1 MKQGNALVN
10 FVMIALAVA
19 LAFYMGIY
27 VYNSFSDPFT
37 TTYAYEYVSNDAVE
51 AEGLLV
57 RWEQPFQK
65 QTGIVDVIRG
75 EGEKVGKNQI
85 VALVHR
91 DSKAV
96 ETQAELDQLET
107 EIALLD
113 YALSEGDTTTSS
125 AHLDENILQSMVQ
138 LRSSAAINDYSSLE
152 DQTLALKSQVLKR
165 DFTYD
170 ENLDFSQLQLQR
182 SQLISQYKSLK
193 NQVSVST
200 SRIVASEPGTFSALV
215 DGFEEVLTPETI
227 QTITPSQLDQLRQQR
242 MEDTG
247 APGKLVLSN
256 QWYFVT
262 VLAQEQAQRLK
273 LGQSVLV
280 GFSGDFSQDISMIV
294 ERIGEA
300 ENERCVVVLSSDSYL
315 KETLLLRQQTA
326 EIIYQRST
334 GLRVP
339 KTCLRMITETHT
351 DKESGQTVEEKIL
364 GLYTLVGG
372 QAEFKKVE
380 IQGEGADYYVV
391 TPATEG
397 SRALRAG
404 DEVIVRATDL
414 YDGKLLTY

>member
-152 DQTLALKSQVLKR
+152 DQSLALKSQVLKR

-170 ENLDFSQLQLQR
+170 
-182 SQLISQYKSLK
+182 
-193 NQVSVST
+193 
-200 SRIVASEPGTFSALV
+200 
-215 DGFEEVLTPETI
+215 
-227 QTITPSQLDQLRQQR
+227 
-242 MEDTG
+242 
-247 APGKLVLSN
+247 
-256 QWYFVT
+256 
-262 VLAQEQAQRLK
+262 
-273 LGQSVLV
+273 
-280 GFSGDFSQDISMIV
+280 
-294 ERIGEA
+294 
-300 ENERCVVVLSSDSYL
+300 
-315 KETLLLRQQTA
+315 
-326 EIIYQRST
+326 
-334 GLRVP
+334 
-339 KTCLRMITETHT
+339 
-351 DKESGQTVEEKIL
+351 
-364 GLYTLVGG
+364 
-372 QAEFKKVE
+372 
-380 IQGEGADYYVV
+380 
-391 TPATEG
+391 
-397 SRALRAG
+397 
-404 DEVIVRATDL
+404 
-414 YDGKLLTY
+414 